1 MKGITITT
9 FLFFGAILIGYMIT
23 DLIRTWKER

>member
-1 MKGITITT
+1 MKGITIIT

-23 DLIRTWKER
+23 DLIKTWKER